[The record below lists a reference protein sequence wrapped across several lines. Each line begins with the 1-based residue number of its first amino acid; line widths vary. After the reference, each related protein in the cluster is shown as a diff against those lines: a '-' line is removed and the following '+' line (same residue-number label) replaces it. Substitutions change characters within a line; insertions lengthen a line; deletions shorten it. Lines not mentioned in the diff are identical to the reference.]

1 MSEPSFPG
9 RLNAADPVLSE
20 RQRRVFASLLAIHS
34 ETARPVGSEVLAG
47 EGGIPLS
54 PASIRAALAE
64 LETLGLLERA
74 HASSGRL
81 PSPQG
86 YEVWVR
92 QFLTPSPLPSD
103 TLAEVDATLRNAAR
117 DVEHL
122 LSEASR
128 LVAQLTDQLGLAH
141 AASLDRETL
150 HALELVPLDPR
161 RLMLALHLGG
171 TALYTLGLEV
181 ESPLER
187 NAVATVESVLRERL
201 LGLALAEVRG
211 RLAHDPDLVRDTAVR
226 MVVRAAVARW
236 AEPVSTPLFSAGVSR
251 FAGHPE
257 FATSNRLRP
266 VLHALESGPPLDRLR
281 IGSVEGHAAVRV
293 GIDEDAALA
302 SLSLVSYVLPGTARC
317 AVGVLGPMRMNYA
330 LALAAVD
337 AVGSRVA
344 ELLPS

>member
-9 RLNAADPVLSE
+9 RLNAADPVLSD
-20 RQRRVFASLLAIHS
+20 RQRRVFASLLAVHA
-34 ETARPVGSEVLAG
+34 ETARPVGSESLAS

-54 PASIRAALAE
+54 PASIRGALAE
-64 LETLGLLERA
+64 LENLGLLERT
-74 HASSGRL
+74 HASAGRV
-81 PSPQG
+81 PSAQG
-86 YEVWVR
+86 YELYVR
-92 QFLTPSPLPSD
+92 HFLAPPPLPAGAITEID
-103 TLAEVDATLRNAAR
+103 QTLRNAAR

-141 AASLDRETL
+141 AASLDCERL
-150 HALELVPLDPR
+150 HMLDLAPLDPR

-171 TALYTLGLEV
+171 SALYTLGLEL
-181 ESPLER
+181 ESPLDR
-187 NAVATVESVLRERL
+187 AAVATVEGVLRERL
-201 LGLALAEVRG
+201 VGLSLAEVRD
-211 RLAHDPDLVRDTAVR
+211 RLSRDPDLVRDTAVR
-226 MVVRAAVARW
+226 MVARAAAARW
-236 AEPVSTPLFSAGVSR
+236 AEPVSTPLYSAGVSR

-257 FATSNRLRP
+257 FADARQLRP
-266 VLHALESGPPLDRLR
+266 VLHALESGPPLDRLL

-302 SLSLVSYVLPGTARC
+302 SLSLVSYVLPGAVRC

-337 AVGSRVA
+337 AVGARVA